1 MNSQFTSFSIMNI
14 IDYCMSMTDPDVQGP
29 TAKFIKTI
37 FTTFREESLSRN
49 KQQNDDVPVKT
60 RSGRLIKRP
69 VKLNL

>member
-1 MNSQFTSFSIMNI
+1 
-14 IDYCMSMTDPDVQGP
+14 MSMTDPNVQGP